1 MKKRIILIS
10 GTVLLILLFS
20 LIFVVMN
27 QHDTYS
33 HVEERHTENS
43 LPPPPPA
50 PPPAPPPSDLPRSEK
65 SLDQLLQEMEIGAIA
80 FNAPSRLNISDSQQI
95 QLLLSLSEPMEQ
107 LQEQVQASGETIGA
121 NIKVSNRMEARL
133 TGTMFNISAV
143 TPEVQAISKS
153 LPTEWRWEVSPIKE
167 GNYNLHLTLTALLEV
182 DGRETPRT
190 IRTFDQIISVEVTT
204 SQRIKGFINDNWRW
218 FWAVILV
225 PLFGWVISKLK
236 KLVSNKEEN
245 NSKE

>member
-1 MKKRIILIS
+1 MKKRLIL
-10 GTVLLILLFS
+10 TTVAVLLVLLFIS
-20 LIFVVMN
+20 LIFIVSI
-27 QHDTYS
+27 QQDTYS
-33 HVEERHTENS
+33 YAEEPPVEDS
-43 LPPPPPA
+43 PPPPPPA
-50 PPPAPPPSDLPRSEK
+50 PPPPELASPYK
-65 SLDQLLQEMEIGAIA
+65 SLDQILEEMEIGAIA
-80 FNAPSRLNISDSQQI
+80 FNAPTTLNINDSQQI

-107 LQEQVQASGETIGA
+107 LQEQVKAKGETIGA

-143 TPEVQAISKS
+143 TPEVQAVSKS

-190 IRTFDQIISVEVTT
+190 IRTFDQVISVKVTA

-225 PLFGWVISKLK
+225 PLFGWIISKLK
-236 KLVSNKEEN
+236 KIVGKKEVSNTKE
-245 NSKE
+245 

>member
-107 LQEQVQASGETIGA
+107 LQEQVQASGETIGVVV
-121 NIKVSNRMEARL
+121 K
-133 TGTMFNISAV
+133 
-143 TPEVQAISKS
+143 
-153 LPTEWRWEVSPIKE
+153 
-167 GNYNLHLTLTALLEV
+167 
-182 DGRETPRT
+182 
-190 IRTFDQIISVEVTT
+190 
-204 SQRIKGFINDNWRW
+204 
-218 FWAVILV
+218 
-225 PLFGWVISKLK
+225 
-236 KLVSNKEEN
+236 
-245 NSKE
+245 